1 MTGSKRQRFR
11 GWLSGGEAIAAP
23 GVQDSVSARIAA
35 RSGHQVL
42 YLGGNAMALGL
53 GKGQPFLTATETA
66 MITARIGASVDLPLF
81 VDIGAGFGEPAHLEV
96 ALREVEAAGAS
107 AVHIDDQPYPKRAA
121 YHRGR
126 GALVSPDAMSRRLHA
141 AVAARRDPELAI
153 VARTDALRVT
163 GSLDEAITRGR
174 LYRAAGA
181 DALMVLDLSPADAP
195 TFRNSVPDAPLIWI
209 GGVAPPVPSLAE
221 LRRAGFCLA
230 CYPFNGVAASIVA
243 LADLWERLAQTG
255 QVDQSPEL
263 LARARRDTL
272 ALVEMERA
280 WALEDLDEKA

>member
-1 MTGSKRQRFR
+1 MTHSKLQHFRQ
-11 GWLSGGEAIAAP
+11 WLSGSAAVAAP
-23 GVQDSVSARIAA
+23 GVQDSFGARIAA
-35 RSGHQVL
+35 RSGHQLL

-66 MITARIGASVDLPLF
+66 MITARIAASVDLPLF
-81 VDIGAGFGEPAHLEV
+81 VDIGAGFGEPAHLDV

-107 AVHIDDQPYPKRAA
+107 AVHIDDQPYPKRAE

-126 GALVSPDAMSRRLHA
+126 GALVSPDAMARRLHT
-141 AVAARRDPELAI
+141 AVAARRDPQLAI

-195 TFRNSVPDAPLIWI
+195 TFRNSVPDVPLIWI

-221 LRRAGFCLA
+221 LGRAGFCIA

-243 LADLWERLAQTG
+243 LTDLWERLAQTG